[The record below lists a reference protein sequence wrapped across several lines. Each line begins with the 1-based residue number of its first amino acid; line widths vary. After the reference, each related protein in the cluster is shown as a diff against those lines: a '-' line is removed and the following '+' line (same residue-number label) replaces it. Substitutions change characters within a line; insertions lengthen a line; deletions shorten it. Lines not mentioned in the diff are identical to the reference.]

1 MHNTPYTAQPAAGA
15 TQATQHTA
23 NVMRQLKTNNLQ
35 TMKIHKIAIIILILC
50 LHTNLFA
57 DIAPNPIK
65 AKSISP
71 QDQTSIR
78 MVSEKVIIDL
88 YNDSSVVR
96 CFFNMKNLG
105 EHEKLQIGFPEMTFH
120 YYRQKSKV
128 DEANRFQVKE
138 NGKVINSDFSD
149 SLRYDKEY
157 RKKVESYQ
165 IKEEWYLWESEFQQ
179 GESKTIEVQYSLP
192 FGLLYKTNERFFTY
206 LLSTGANWKGTIGK
220 AEIIVN
226 LKDIEMDSIIS
237 KKPNNCVISNNQLIW
252 TFSDFE
258 PTTNDDIKINYNSSK
273 ILYTGKKPVP
283 PVFIIDEKLDNEFD
297 LQLIEPND
305 IASFEVIKN
314 PEETKKYT
322 NQNNGV
328 VKIYTKDFVLKEL
341 NRLIKE
347 KSKEKFVLSDYD
359 QLKEDYRL
367 YINEDEVDFVKIIGI
382 KTETIVKLEIIDSKD
397 KKIKIMIELKK

>member
-1 MHNTPYTAQPAAGA
+1 
-15 TQATQHTA
+15 
-23 NVMRQLKTNNLQ
+23 
-35 TMKIHKIAIIILILC
+35 MKMYKFTIILLTLC

-71 QDQTSIR
+71 KDQTSIR
-78 MVSEKVIIDL
+78 MESEKVIIDL
-88 YNDSSVVR
+88 YNDSSVVK
-96 CFFNMKNLG
+96 CLFNMKNLG
-105 EHEKLQIGFPEMTFH
+105 EQEKLQIGFPEMTFH
-120 YYRQKSKV
+120 YYRHKSKV
-128 DEANRFQVKE
+128 DEANRFEVKE
-138 NGKVINSDFSD
+138 NGKVVSFDFSD

-157 RKKVESYQ
+157 RKEVESYQ

-192 FGLLYKTNERFFTY
+192 FGMLYKTNERFFTY

-226 LKDIEMDSIIS
+226 LIDIEIDSIIS
-237 KKPNNCVISNNQLIW
+237 KQPNNFEISNKHLTW

-258 PTTNDDIKINYNSSK
+258 PTTNDDIKINYNSNK
-273 ILYTGKKPVP
+273 ILYSGKKPIL
-283 PVFIIDEKLDNEFD
+283 PVFIVDENLDKEFD
-297 LQLIEPND
+297 LKLIEPND
-305 IASFEVIKN
+305 IASIEVIKN

-341 NRLIKE
+341 ERLIKA
-347 KSKEKFVLSDYD
+347 KSKEKIALPDYD

-367 YINEDEVDFVKIIGI
+367 FINEDEVDFTKIIGI
-382 KTETIVKLEIIDSKD
+382 KTKSVVKLEIIDSKD
-397 KKIKIMIELKK
+397 EQNRIMIGLKK

>member
-1 MHNTPYTAQPAAGA
+1 
-15 TQATQHTA
+15 
-23 NVMRQLKTNNLQ
+23 
-35 TMKIHKIAIIILILC
+35 MKMYKFTIILLTLC

-71 QDQTSIR
+71 KDQTSIS

-88 YNDSSVVR
+88 YNDSSVVK
-96 CFFNMKNLG
+96 CLFKMKNLG
-105 EHEKLQIGFPEMTFH
+105 EQEKLQIGFPEMSFH

-138 NGKVINSDFSD
+138 NGKVVNFDFSD
-149 SLRYDKEY
+149 SLRYNEKY

-165 IKEEWYLWESEFQQ
+165 IKEEWYLWKSEFKQ

-192 FGLLYKTNERFFTY
+192 FGMLYKSNERFFTY
-206 LLSTGANWKGTIGK
+206 LLSSGANWKGTIGK

-237 KKPNNCVISNNQLIW
+237 KLPNNFEISNKHLTW

-258 PTTNDDIKINYNSSK
+258 PTTNDDIKINYNSGK
-273 ILYTGKKPVP
+273 ILYSGKKPIP
-283 PVFIIDEKLDNEFD
+283 PVFIVDENLDKEFD
-297 LQLIEPND
+297 LKSIEPND
-305 IASFEVIKN
+305 IASIEVIKN
-314 PEETKKYT
+314 PEETKKYS

-328 VKIYTKDFVLKEL
+328 VKIYTKDFVLTEL
-341 NRLIKE
+341 KRLIKAKYKYKIE
-347 KSKEKFVLSDYD
+347 LPDYD

-367 YINEDEVDFVKIIGI
+367 FINEDEVDFTKIIGI
-382 KTETIVKLEIIDSKD
+382 KTESVVKLEIIDSKD
-397 KKIKIMIELKK
+397 EQNRIMIGLKK